1 MKAKKNEFYKN
12 INLRST
18 HINVGSGKEITI
30 KNLSKLI
37 SKVVG
42 YEGKVKFDLTKPDGT
57 YSKLMKNNRIKE
69 LGWTSKIDLED
80 GLKQTYDDFMKNA

>member
-1 MKAKKNEFYKN
+1 M
-12 INLRST
+12 
-18 HINVGSGKEITI
+18 KEITI

-42 YEGKVKFDLTKPDGT
+42 GEGKVKFDLTKPDGT

-80 GLKQTYDDFMKNA
+80 GLKQTYDDFMKMLNKIILNFFKLNEIY